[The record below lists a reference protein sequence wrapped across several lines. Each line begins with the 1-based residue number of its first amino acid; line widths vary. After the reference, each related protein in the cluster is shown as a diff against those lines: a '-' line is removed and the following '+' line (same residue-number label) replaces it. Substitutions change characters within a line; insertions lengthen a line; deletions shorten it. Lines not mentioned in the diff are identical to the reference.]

1 MIDMRFETKAIHSGL
16 EIGNPSK
23 AIIPPISPS
32 TIYEIDADGRS
43 EGDLHYTRLSNP
55 NRLQFEHLIATLEGG
70 VEAAAF
76 SSGIAAAT
84 AILQALD
91 PGDHVIIPED
101 VYSGNRKMVKE
112 IMSRWGL
119 EFSFINMTSVETT
132 ANHIKPNT
140 KLIWIETP
148 SNPLMRITDI
158 GATVKLAGDHQIM
171 TVVDNTWPTPVNQ
184 LPISL
189 GADFV
194 LHSTS
199 KYFGG
204 HSDILGGAI
213 VAAAKSATFERIKM
227 VQRMGGAVPSPYDC
241 WLLARSTRTLAYRM
255 KGHNEHAGIVAK
267 YLHGHQKVTDVYYP
281 GLKDFPGHEIAKK
294 QMTGYGGMVS
304 FLVSGHEMEAIQI
317 VGRSKIIK
325 RATSLGG
332 VESTWEHRRSS
343 EGKNSVSPANLIRIS
358 IGLEHADD
366 ILEDLDYSLKD

>member
-1 MIDMRFETKAIHSGL
+1 MRFETKAIHSGL

-213 VAAAKSATFERIKM
+213 VAAAKNETFERIKM

>member
-213 VAAAKSATFERIKM
+213 VAAAKNETFERIKM

-304 FLVSGHEMEAIQI
+304 FLVSGNEKEAIQI

>member
-213 VAAAKSATFERIKM
+213 VAAAKNETFERIKM